1 VQSLIRQSA
10 IENLR
15 EVVMK
20 PVMKPWILALVMVF
34 AVTLLFTTLGARQA
48 PSSATPDAD
57 DLTGVVSS
65 TKGPEA
71 GVWVIAETND
81 LQTRF
86 VKIVVTD
93 DRGRYLLPDLP
104 PKATYNVWVR
114 GYGLVDSEKTRTTP
128 GRTLN
133 LSATPAPNA
142 AAAAHYYPAGY
153 WWSLL
158 RVPAKSE
165 FPGTGPSGNGIAP
178 TMRSQAEW
186 LRQLKNGGCW
196 ACHQLGNKA
205 TREIPKELGSFPS
218 SVHAWD
224 RRIQSGQAGGN
235 MMSGLQALGRER
247 ALQVFADWSD
257 RIAAGA
263 LPPTPPRP
271 QGIERNIVIT
281 MWDWADPIT
290 YLHDVVTTDRRNPT
304 VNANG
309 PVYGALELSA
319 DYIPV
324 VDPVRNTKSQ
334 IALTVRD
341 PETPRTS
348 PKMPAPSPYWGSEV
362 IWTSRNNV
370 HNPMLDERGRVW
382 LTSAVRQFDNPAFCK
397 EGSNHPSAK
406 LFPLQRSTRHI
417 AVWDQKAERLTHI
430 ATCFGT
436 HHLMFAED
444 ANNTLWTSGGGQVV
458 GWLNT
463 KLFEQTGDE
472 ERSQGWTA
480 LILDTNGNGKRDAYT
495 EPDQP
500 LDPTKDRRFGGAFYA
515 VAPAPDG
522 SVWGSQLG
530 FPGAV
535 IRLSPGSNP
544 PETALAEV
552 YEPPFNDPKTPGF
565 SPRGGD
571 VDRNGVYW
579 SALASGHMASF
590 DRRKC
595 KGPLNGPQA
604 TGQHCPEGWTLYAEP
619 LPQMTGVTEPGSA
632 EGSYYTWVDQKNTSG
647 LGENTPINTGNA
659 SEALLALKDGKWV
672 VMRVPY
678 PLGFYTKWVDG
689 RIDDPKGG
697 WKGRGLWATV
707 STRAPFHMEG
717 GKGTTSKVLKIQ
729 VRPDPLAR

>member
-1 VQSLIRQSA
+1 MKRSLPWC
-10 IENLR
+10 
-15 EVVMK
+15 VVPMLI
-20 PVMKPWILALVMVF
+20 MALMW
-34 AVTLLFTTLGARQA
+34 ASNAA
-48 PSSATPDAD
+48 PSASQAGAVSVDAD
-57 DLTGVVSS
+57 DLGGVVTSS
-65 TKGPEA
+65 KGPEA
-71 GVWVIAETND
+71 GVWVIAETTD
-81 LQTRF
+81 LPTKF
-86 VKIVVTD
+86 AKIVVTD
-93 DRGRYLLPDLP
+93 DRGRYLMPDLP
-104 PKATYNVWVR
+104 PKATYTVWVR
-114 GYGLVDSEKTRTTP
+114 GYGLVDSMKVKTTA

-133 LSATPAPNA
+133 LTATIAPTPA
-142 AAAAHYYPAGY
+142 AAAEYYPAGY
-153 WWSLL
+153 WWSMLQ
-158 RVPAKSE
+158 VPGKNE
-165 FPGTGPSGNGIAP
+165 FPGTGPTGNGISPNLA
-178 TMRSQAEW
+178 TQAEFV
-186 LRQLKNGGCW
+186 RQLKSGGCW

-205 TREIPKELGSFPS
+205 TREIPKELGTFPS
-218 SVHAWD
+218 SVHEWE
-224 RRIQSGQAGGN
+224 RRIQSGQAGSN
-235 MMSGLQALGRER
+235 MVGGLNAMGRER
-247 ALQVFADWSD
+247 ALKMFADWTD
-257 RIAAGA
+257 RVAAGA
-263 LPPTPPRP
+263 IPKTTPTRP
-271 QGIERNIVIT
+271 QGIERNVVIT

-319 DYIPV
+319 DYVPV
-324 VDPVRNTKSQ
+324 LDPIKHAKSQ
-334 IALTVRD
+334 IPLTVRD

-382 LTSAVRQFDNPAFCK
+382 LTSAVRAPDNPAFCK
-397 EGSNHPSAK
+397 QGSQHPSAR
-406 LFPLQRSTRHI
+406 LFPLERSGRHL
-417 AVWDQKAERLTHI
+417 AMWDPKSDKLTHI

-463 KLFEQTGDE
+463 RMFEETGDE

-480 LILDTNGNGKRDAYT
+480 LIIDTNGNGKRDEYV

-500 LDPTKDRRFGGAFYA
+500 ADPNKDTRLGGALYA

-522 SVWGSQLG
+522 SVWGTQLG

-535 IRLSPGSNP
+535 IRLVPGANP

-552 YEPPFNDPKTPGF
+552 YQPPFNDAKSPGF

-571 VDRNGVYW
+571 VDRHGVYW
-579 SALASGHMASF
+579 TALASGHLASF

-595 KGPLNGPQA
+595 KGPLNGPRA
-604 TGQHCPEGWTLYAEP
+604 TGPHCPEGWTLYPEP
-619 LPQMTGVTEPGSA
+619 LPQMAGVTDPGSA
-632 EGSYYTWVDQKNTSG
+632 EASYYTWVDQFDTSG
-647 LGENTPINTGNA
+647 LGANTPINTGNA
-659 SEALLALKDGKWV
+659 SEGLLALKDGKWIV
-672 VMRVPY
+672 LRVPY
-678 PLGFYTKWVDG
+678 PQGFYTKWVDG

-717 GKGTTSKVLKIQ
+717 GKGTTSKVLHFQ